1 MVGSAILCNFLRV
14 TLRLPSPGLQI
25 LNSRIFLICVEPS
38 LGQILRNKFR
48 NLSVTWCTL
57 QSEGNTDR
65 LDTGV
70 QQVADNQYQQYSVN
84 IQLDDDFLV
93 LVE

>member
-1 MVGSAILCNFLRV
+1 MASIYLDSG
-14 TLRLPSPGLQI
+14 T
-25 LNSRIFLICVEPS
+25 FLIWVAPS

-70 QQVADNQYQQYSVN
+70 QQVADSK
-84 IQLDDDFLV
+84 
-93 LVE
+93 